1 MVRRKVVSLAN
12 LAQILAGDYMQTP
25 DIALAPLTILDFQA
39 NSISFLDIYTLGR
52 CWCGAGSG
60 GEQERYSLCRAVTLG
75 GSFTTK
81 WSAAADRPELF
92 HDITTAATRP
102 ISPEESSRAGWNGR

>member
-39 NSISFLDIYTLGR
+39 NSISFLDI
-52 CWCGAGSG
+52 
-60 GEQERYSLCRAVTLG
+60 
-75 GSFTTK
+75 
-81 WSAAADRPELF
+81 
-92 HDITTAATRP
+92 H
-102 ISPEESSRAGWNGR
+102 